1 MVEKYDKDT
10 VAAHLEEFL
19 KVNPLS
25 NVDVR
30 ELLAAD
36 GSLESI
42 ISVNKPWGDA
52 TLIVKIPRDPVNF
65 ESLKEVLNSISLP
78 KRYSAIIHRDTN
90 VLEVIWTAYKRS
102 KVAQEVEGRSF
113 EFFFNGKGHACR
125 FEKSSDRLL
134 LLAKHCTPI
143 SSPGPSEHRN
153 IISLHLFASGVDHPN
168 FGDPVSF
175 FVNIHDLDEAQQ
187 FELIKNLNAYM
198 VYYDRQTP
206 RILTHEDVEGGITY
220 QRPRYVSGK
229 FPEKIMARPLESNVL
244 AFWSEVSNT
253 ASPVMRFLLC
263 HRILEYTAFN
273 FVEAET
279 RAKIRRIIASPDIH
293 EKIDLVAGDVAELV
307 GIFKET
313 HEIARMAN
321 MVGATLDLD
330 RVWNYIESQKEFF
343 SRECNFEGGFC
354 VKAIISEKEN
364 VENWKRNA
372 VNTTLKALRDI
383 RNALSHGQDGS
394 TRGTIQPSRTN
405 HVLLRPW
412 VNIIEM
418 VAGDAILYKDV
429 V

>member
-1 MVEKYDKDT
+1 MVEGYGKDA
-10 VAAHLEEFL
+10 VVAHLEEFL
-19 KVNPLS
+19 KANPLS

-30 ELLAAD
+30 ELPSAD
-36 GSLESI
+36 GSVEEI
-42 ISVNKPWGDA
+42 VSVNKPWGDA
-52 TLIVKIPRDPVNF
+52 TLIIKMPRDTV
-65 ESLKEVLNSISLP
+65 SYDALKDVLNCIVLP

-102 KVAQEVEGRSF
+102 KVAQEVEGRKF
-113 EFFFNGKGHACR
+113 EFVFNGRGHECR
-125 FEKSSDRLL
+125 FDKASDRLL
-134 LLAKHCTPI
+134 LLARHCIPI

-153 IISLHLFASGVDHPN
+153 IISLHLFASGADHPN

-187 FELIKNLNAYM
+187 LDLVKNLNAYM

-206 RILTHEDVEGGITY
+206 RILTHDDVEGGVTY
-220 QRPRYVSGK
+220 QRPRYMCGK
-229 FPEKIMARPLESNVL
+229 FPDKIMARPLESNVL
-244 AFWSEVSNT
+244 AFWAEASTTV
-253 ASPVMRFLLC
+253 SPVMRFLLC

-273 FVEAET
+273 FVESET
-279 RAKIRRIIASPDIH
+279 RAKIRRIIAAPDIH
-293 EKIDLVAGDVAELV
+293 EKIDRVAGDVAELV

-313 HEIARMAN
+313 HEITRMAN

-330 RVWNYIESQKEFF
+330 RVWNYIESQKDFF
-343 SRECNFEGGFC
+343 SKECGFEGGFC

-364 VENWKRNA
+364 SENWKRNA

-394 TRGTIQPSRTN
+394 TRGTIQPSRAN
-405 HVLLRPW
+405 HLLLRPW
-412 VNIIEM
+412 VNVIEM